1 MGSRRQ
7 ARVIAV
13 QTLYRY
19 DCTEESLERL
29 LDFSW
34 LTEARLNT
42 EERLKSVKSP
52 QGKDRH
58 KDAKRPK
65 GKGFR
70 LGKESLDFATL
81 LITGTMQCLKSVD
94 DAIKNQLEN
103 WDFKRLAKVDLAILR
118 ISVYCLLNQE
128 SIPSTVTIDEA
139 IDIAKE
145 FGSDDSYRFVNGVL
159 DGIRKKRESVG
170 AT

>member
-7 ARVIAV
+7 ARVIAF

-34 LTEARLNT
+34 LGVERLNGV
-42 EERLKSVKSP
+42 ERS
-52 QGKDRH
+52 

-65 GKGFR
+65 GKGLR
-70 LGKESLDFATL
+70 LGKDSLDFATL

-94 DAIKNQLEN
+94 DVIKNQLEN

-118 ISVYCLLNQE
+118 ISAYCLLYQE

-159 DGIRKKRESVG
+159 DGIRKKRESVR

>member
-7 ARVIAV
+7 ARVIAF

-19 DCTEESLERL
+19 DCTEESLKSL

-34 LTEARLNT
+34 LNKNLLKA
-42 EERLKSVKSP
+42 EERPS
-52 QGKDRH
+52 
-58 KDAKRPK
+58 

-81 LITGTMQCLKSVD
+81 LITGTMQSLNSID
-94 DAIKNQLEN
+94 DTIKNQLEN

-118 ISVYCLLNQE
+118 ISVYCLLYQE
-128 SIPSTVTIDEA
+128 SIPPTVTIDEA

-145 FGSDDSYRFVNGVL
+145 FGSDDSYRFINGVL
-159 DGIRKKRESVG
+159 DGIRKNRESVR

>member
-19 DCTEESLERL
+19 DCTEESLKSL

-34 LTEARLNT
+34 LNKDRLKA
-42 EERLKSVKSP
+42 EERLNGVESP
-52 QGKDRH
+52 TG
-58 KDAKRPK
+58 AERPSD
-65 GKGFR
+65 KGFR

-81 LITGTMQCLKSVD
+81 LITGTMQSLNSID
-94 DAIKNQLEN
+94 DTIKNQLYN

-118 ISVYCLLNQE
+118 ISVYCLLYQE
-128 SIPSTVTIDEA
+128 SIPPTVTIDEA

-145 FGSDDSYRFVNGVL
+145 FGSDDSYRFINGVL
-159 DGIRKKRESVG
+159 DGIRKNRESVR

>member
-7 ARVIAV
+7 ARVIAF

-34 LTEARLNT
+34 LGEDRLND
-42 EERLKSVKSP
+42 EDRLKGEGRLN
-52 QGKDRH
+52 GKKRH
-58 KDAKRPK
+58 KDMVRST
-65 GKGFR
+65 GKGSR
-70 LGKESLDFATL
+70 PGKESLDFATL
-81 LITGTMQCLKSVD
+81 LITGTMQRLKSID

-118 ISVYCLLNQE
+118 ISAYCLLYQE
-128 SIPSTVTIDEA
+128 SIPYTVTIDEA

-145 FGSDDSYRFVNGVL
+145 FGSDDSYRFINGVL
-159 DGIRKKRESVG
+159 DGIRKNRESVR